1 MQNPHSLLG
10 LVTVRLFHISLDETT
25 ITYHVKFLSSWGSKK
40 LALGCYYLVTLSPS
54 LHFRTGS
61 LLCKPLPG
69 FSILWSLNWP
79 KFHLTE
85 ILSSYMLVFIP
96 SLPPSVG
103 VWWPKVFS
111 GGLISISGGLTTSED
126 PLVLWCPH
134 LLALGNT
141 ILTTKVLPQ
150 KITILTVKSNA
161 K

>member
-1 MQNPHSLLG
+1 
-10 LVTVRLFHISLDETT
+10 
-25 ITYHVKFLSSWGSKK
+25 
-40 LALGCYYLVTLSPS
+40 
-54 LHFRTGS
+54 
-61 LLCKPLPG
+61 
-69 FSILWSLNWP
+69 
-79 KFHLTE
+79 
-85 ILSSYMLVFIP
+85 MLVFIP

-141 ILTTKVLPQ
+141 ILTTKVLQ
-150 KITILTVKSNA
+150 ITILTVKSNA